1 METFWTILATFSV
14 NIKLFEN
21 KKLDRERET
30 DCCGI

>member
-14 NIKLFEN
+14 NIKVFEN
-21 KKLDRERET
+21 KKLEGET